1 MAEAATR
8 AVGNPCLLLLKWKG
22 VGQEVGA
29 AEESWRPCTTP
40 KEGAGEGEETLAE
53 EEKKGRGRN
62 LEQLRR
68 EAHWICLQRMPRSVA
83 VGPPTAWF
91 LLVTN
96 WVARRCFRH
105 SQMLGGAQAAAASL
119 ARADYWWTRMSKGDH
134 SEQKRKKTAEGMVV
148 RAKWFG
154 SQSWTDGREKVGTES
169 QPWNWKGV
177 VERSWKGVAEKMVEV
192 EDCQKQTPEAG
203 GAVEAKES
211 HSVTPWAMG
220 PAWAAAAMMS
230 AAAEAAREAANPVE
244 MKPEVTGGCRLLK
257 GRGQMWAGPGMV
269 SGVWMGALPEVGA
282 ETAAVAE
289 KEGKGAAWEQ
299 DGSLNLGS
307 WSLDFHL
314 KLRNRENSC
323 FLILIHVLN

>member
-1 MAEAATR
+1 MTR
-8 AVGNPCLLLLKWKG
+8 AVGNPCQLLLKWKG

-29 AEESWRPCTTP
+29 AEKSWRPCMTL

-53 EEKKGRGRN
+53 EERRGRGRN

-68 EAHWICLQRMPRSVA
+68 EAHWICLQWMPRSVA
-83 VGPPTAWF
+83 VGPLTAWF

-134 SEQKRKKTAEGMVV
+134 SEQKQKKTAEDMVV

-154 SQSWTDGREKVGTES
+154 SQSWTDGREVGTES

-203 GAVEAKES
+203 EAAEAKES
-211 HSVTPWAMG
+211 HSVTPWATG
-220 PAWAAAAMMS
+220 PA
-230 AAAEAAREAANPVE
+230 
-244 MKPEVTGGCRLLK
+244 
-257 GRGQMWAGPGMV
+257 
-269 SGVWMGALPEVGA
+269 
-282 ETAAVAE
+282 
-289 KEGKGAAWEQ
+289 
-299 DGSLNLGS
+299 
-307 WSLDFHL
+307 
-314 KLRNRENSC
+314 
-323 FLILIHVLN
+323 